1 MRDDG
6 NNTNNLI
13 RKKRGKFM
21 KNLILT
27 MMFAVITLA
36 STAQSKGDWYVGTGD
51 VADVA
56 WTEWAISPTVGYG
69 VMENLMVGVSV
80 AQADSTVDMEMDF
93 HARYFVKGYFVYVAT
108 NGLSTDAMNVGL
120 GKMFTI
126 HRGIYIDPKIVY
138 NTEEKTTNL
147 TLGFGLN
154 F

>member
-1 MRDDG
+1 MR
-6 NNTNNLI
+6 
-13 RKKRGKFM
+13 
-21 KNLILT
+21 NLILT

-36 STAQSKGDWYVGTGD
+36 STAQSQGDWYVGTGD

-69 VMENLMVGVSV
+69 AMENLMVGVSV

-108 NGLSTDAMNVGL
+108 NGLSTDGMNVGL

-126 HRGIYIDPKIVY
+126 HRGVYVDPKIVY
-138 NTEEKTTNL
+138 NTGDKTTNL
-147 TLGFGLN
+147 TLGFGLR